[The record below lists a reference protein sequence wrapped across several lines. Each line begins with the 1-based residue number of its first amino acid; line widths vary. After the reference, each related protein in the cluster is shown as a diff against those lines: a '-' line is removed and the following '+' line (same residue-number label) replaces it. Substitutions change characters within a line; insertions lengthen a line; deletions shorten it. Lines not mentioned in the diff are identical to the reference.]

1 MQTKQT
7 VTPSAATPLV
17 SFVIAYY
24 DLPVDMLCECIDS
37 VLALSLNKA
46 EREIIVVDD
55 GSPYSPM
62 NDLMKYGDDIVYIRQ
77 KNSGLSMARN
87 TGIRMASG
95 QYIQFV
101 DGDDKLN
108 RTPYERC
115 LDTVRYSSPDMVV
128 FDFSNTECAT
138 AEYGSMDG
146 PESGTEYLKRHNLR
160 ATAWG
165 YIFSK
170 AILGSLRF
178 TPGIYHEDEEFTPQL
193 MLRAEKVYSTAD
205 KAYMYRKRHGSI
217 TTDKS
222 PRNVLKRLD
231 DSMNVILRLQT
242 VADTL
247 PYNDSLAMRR
257 RTAQLTMDYIYN
269 AITLTR
275 SPSFVKKKIDELSR
289 NGLFPLPDRDYTRK
303 YKWFRRMTATP
314 MGLNILMRTLPLL
327 KKER

>member
-1 MQTKQT
+1 M
-7 VTPSAATPLV
+7 
-17 SFVIAYY
+17 SFVITSY

-37 VLALSLNKA
+37 VLGLSLNKA
-46 EREIIVVDD
+46 EREVIVVDD

-62 NDLMKYGDDIVYIRQ
+62 NDLLKYGGDIVYVRQ
-77 KNSGLSMARN
+77 ANSGLSMARN
-87 TGIRMASG
+87 TGLRMAKG
-95 QYIQFV
+95 RYIQFV

-115 LDTVRYSSPDMVV
+115 LDTVRYSNPDVVV

-138 AEYGSMDG
+138 TEYGAMDG
-146 PESGTEYLKRHNLR
+146 PQSGTEYLKHHNLR
-160 ATAWG
+160 ASACG
-165 YIFSK
+165 YIFSR

-193 MLRAEKVYSTAD
+193 LLRAEKVYSTGD
-205 KAYMYRKRHGSI
+205 KAYMYRKRSGSI
-217 TTDKS
+217 TTDRN

-231 DSMNVILRLQT
+231 DSLSVIIRLQA

-275 SPSFVKKKIDELSR
+275 SPSFVKKKIGELSR
-289 NGLFPLPDRDYTRK
+289 HGLFPLPDRDYTQK
-303 YKWFRRMTATP
+303 YKWFRRMTASP
-314 MGLNILMRTLPLL
+314 VGLSILMRTLPLL

>member
-1 MQTKQT
+1 MQATQT
-7 VTPSAATPLV
+7 VVPSAAAPLV
-17 SFVIAYY
+17 SFVITCY
-24 DLPVDMLCECIDS
+24 DLPVEMLCECIDS

-46 EREIIVVDD
+46 EREIVVVDD

-62 NDLMKYGDDIVYIRQ
+62 NDLAKYGDDIVYIRQ
-77 KNSGLSMARN
+77 KNSGPSVARN
-87 TGIRMASG
+87 TGIRMATG
-95 QYIQFV
+95 RYIQFV

-115 LDTVRYSSPDMVV
+115 LDAVRYSAPDMVV
-128 FDFSNTECAT
+128 FNFSNAECAT

-146 PESGTEYLKRHNLR
+146 PESGTEYLKHHNLR
-160 ATAWG
+160 ATACG

-193 MLRAEKVYSTAD
+193 LLRAENVYYTGD
-205 KAYMYRKRHGSI
+205 KAYMYRRRSGSI

-222 PRNVLKRLD
+222 ARNVVKRLD
-231 DSMNVILRLQT
+231 DSMNVIIRLQA

-269 AITLTR
+269 AIMLTR
-275 SPSFVKKKIDELSR
+275 SPSFVKKKIGELSR
-289 NGLFPLPDRDYTRK
+289 HGLFPLPDHDYTQK
-303 YKWFRRMTATP
+303 YKWFRRMTASP
-314 MGLNILMRTLPLL
+314 VGLSILMRTLPLL